1 MYQKAPTTKRSASL
15 DEYLK
20 GKRLQATE
28 ERQGKQDE
36 VFKKSKI
43 IRRTPTK
50 EEEPRVEDMDMML
63 RPIREIKEEVKKNNE
78 ELKDEIKQS
87 C

>member
-20 GKRLQATE
+20 GKKITSNGRAAGETRRGLQ
-28 ERQGKQDE
+28 
-36 VFKKSKI
+36 KSKI

-63 RPIREIKEEVKKNNE
+63 RPIREIKEEVKKIM
-78 ELKDEIKQS
+78 KS
-87 C
+87 